1 MKILIAVDGS
11 AFTRRMLDYLASHEW
26 LRSGHALTVL
36 AVVLP
41 LPHRAAAFAG
51 RDRVHAYYEDDAEQV
66 LRPVREF
73 MQAQGLAPEF
83 VHKVGHPAECIAH
96 AATDGGFDLVVLG
109 SHGHGS
115 VGNLVLGSVT
125 TKVLAMCRTPALLIR

>member
-11 AFTRRMLDYLASHEW
+11 AYTRRMLDYLASHDW
-26 LRSGHALTVL
+26 LCSGHAMTVL

-51 RDRVHAYYEDDAEQV
+51 RDLAHSYYEDDAEQV

-73 MQAQGLAPEF
+73 MQSHGLEAEF
-83 VHKVGHPAECIAH
+83 HHKVGHPAECIARM
-96 AATDGGFDLVVLG
+96 ATEGGYDLVVLG
-109 SHGHGS
+109 SHGHGT

-125 TKVLAMCRTPALLIR
+125 TKVLALCQTPALLIR

>member
-11 AFTRRMLDYLASHEW
+11 QYTRRMLDYLASHDW
-26 LRSGHALTVL
+26 LCSGHALTVL

-51 RDRVHAYYEDDAEQV
+51 RDLAHSYYEDDAEQV

-73 MQAQGLAPEF
+73 MQAHKLDARF
-83 VHKVGHPAECIAH
+83 LHKVGHPAECIAH
-96 AATDGGFDLVVLG
+96 AAAEGGYDLLVLG
-109 SHGHGS
+109 SHGHGT
-115 VGNLVLGSVT
+115 VGNLVLGSVA
-125 TKVLAMCRTPALLIR
+125 TKVLALCQTPALLIR